1 MEVII
6 LLHVLLTIKNIVYY
20 YIMFSALLNA
30 QNKSSASSPIPLTSA
45 VFEYSNDGINWSVIP
60 SIGASAT
67 YDGLSYQFRV
77 FSVSPPGA
85 TYSSSI
91 PSPIINSG
99 STAQVSVT
107 GTGSYTGTI
116 TSGIFIIGQRTI
128 NATSSQ
134 GSNPVSADTCTSFPF
149 GVVAGFDITP
159 SNLVTGDAGV
169 TISIIYGTSIYN
181 LVYGGYAFYAGTAS
195 AQNVGYVN
203 NQIGSGNNFVVNTN
217 SSFTI
222 YCNENYDLT
231 GNYWWV
237 VCNPNEWTDNS
248 GVITANPA
256 YNSNYSIAVVKL
268 SHGITEAYFDN
279 TC

>member
-1 MEVII
+1 
-6 LLHVLLTIKNIVYY
+6 
-20 YIMFSALLNA
+20 MFSALMNA
-30 QNKSSASSPIPLTSA
+30 QNRGGTGTIPLTSA
-45 VFEYSNDGINWSVIP
+45 VFEYSNDGVNWFSIP
-60 SIGASAT
+60 SGGIGIT
-67 YDGLSYQFRV
+67 YDGNSYQFRV

-85 TYSSSI
+85 TYTSSI

-116 TSGIFIIGQRTI
+116 TSGVFFISQRTI
-128 NATSSQ
+128 NAISLQS
-134 GSNPVSADTCTSFPF
+134 SNPVSADTCTSFPF
-149 GVVAGFDITP
+149 GEVSGFNITP

-181 LVYGGYAFYAGTAS
+181 PIYGGYNFYAGTAS

-217 SSFTI
+217 ASFTI
-222 YCNENYDLT
+222 YCNENDNST

-237 VCNPNEWTDNS
+237 VVNPNEWTDNT
-248 GVITANPA
+248 GVITVNPA

-268 SHGITEAYFDN
+268 NDEITEAYFDN
-279 TC
+279 TCV

>member
-1 MEVII
+1 
-6 LLHVLLTIKNIVYY
+6 
-20 YIMFSALLNA
+20 MFSALMNA
-30 QNKSSASSPIPLTSA
+30 QNRGGTSTIPLTSA
-45 VFEYSNDGINWSVIP
+45 VFEYSNNGVNWFPIP
-60 SIGASAT
+60 SPFPLGAIAT
-67 YDGLSYQFRV
+67 YDGLSYEFRV

-85 TYSSSI
+85 TYTSSI

-99 STAQVSVT
+99 STAQLSVT

-116 TSGIFIIGQRTI
+116 TSGIFQITQRTI

-134 GSNPVSADTCTSFPF
+134 VSNPVSADTCVSFPF
-149 GVVAGFDITP
+149 GEVAGFNITP

-181 LVYGGYAFYAGTAS
+181 PVYGGYNFYAGTAS

-217 SSFTI
+217 ASFTI
-222 YCNENYDLT
+222 YCNENDNST

-237 VCNPNEWTDNS
+237 VVNPNEWTDNT

-268 SHGITEAYFDN
+268 GDGITEAFFDN
-279 TC
+279 TCV

>member
-1 MEVII
+1 
-6 LLHVLLTIKNIVYY
+6 
-20 YIMFSALLNA
+20 MFSALLNA

-45 VFEYSNDGINWSVIP
+45 VFEYSNDGLNWSVIP
-60 SIGASAT
+60 SLGVGVT
-67 YDGLSYQFRV
+67 YDGLTYEFRV

-116 TSGIFIIGQRTI
+116 TSGVFVLTQRTI
-128 NATSSQ
+128 TATSSQ
-134 GSNPVSADTCTSFPF
+134 VSNPVSADSCVSFPF
-149 GVVAGFDITP
+149 GEVAGFDITP

-169 TISIIYGTSIYN
+169 TVSIIYGTSIYN
-181 LVYGGYAFYAGTAS
+181 PVYGGYNFYALTAS

-217 SSFTI
+217 ALFTI
-222 YCNENYDLT
+222 YCNENDSST
-231 GNYWWV
+231 IPGNYWWV
-237 VCNPNEWTDNS
+237 VCNPNEWVDNS

-256 YNSNYSIAVVKL
+256 YNLNYGIAVVKV
-268 SHGITEAYFDN
+268 SGNDAYFDN
-279 TC
+279 TCV